1 MKVEFIERKI
11 SETTSIESVFRQV
24 AKGLEK
30 LGVETSFVKVPF
42 GHSFFEIVKN
52 MVFFKWKKA
61 DIYHI
66 TGHIHYM
73 GLVLPPDRTVLTIH
87 DLVILRMRKG
97 FRRFVLKQLLFDLP
111 VRRLKYITVISEN
124 TKRELIEATGCAEEK
139 IRVIENPLREEF
151 RQSKEREF
159 NSVRP
164 VILQV
169 GTSAVKNLPVTIE
182 ALKGLNCTLRVI
194 GPLTAEQKKLLD
206 ASEIDFENLVGL
218 SDAELMKEYAGADL
232 VSFCSTYEGF
242 GLPIIE
248 AQAAGTPLVTS
259 DQSPMRE
266 VAGEGAILANPY
278 DSNSIRAAIERVIGD
293 ARLREELVEK
303 GRRNIER
310 FAPEAIA
317 GNYFALYGVIVEA
330 VKDNVINK

>member
-11 SETTSIESVFRQV
+11 SETASIESVFRQV

-30 LGVETSFVKVPF
+30 IGIDTSFVKVPF
-42 GHSFFEIVKN
+42 GHSFVEIVKN
-52 MVFFKWKKA
+52 MVFFKWKPA

-73 GLVLPPDRTVLTIH
+73 GLVLPPERTVLTIH

-111 VRRLKYITVISEN
+111 VSRLKYITVISEN
-124 TKRELIEATGCAEEK
+124 TKRELIEATGCREEK
-139 IRVIENPLREEF
+139 IKVIENPLREDF
-151 RQSKEREF
+151 RQAKKRDFDSDW
-159 NSVRP
+159 P

-169 GTSAVKNLPVTIE
+169 GTSEVKNLPVTIE
-182 ALKGLNCTLRVI
+182 ALKGLSCKLRVI
-194 GPLTAEQKKLLD
+194 GPLSDSQRKLLEN
-206 ASEIDFENLVGL
+206 SGLDFENLVGL
-218 SDAELMKEYAGADL
+218 SEIELIKEYADADI

-259 DQSPMRE
+259 DLSPMKD
-266 VAGEGAILANPY
+266 VAGAGALLADPY
-278 DSNSIRAAIERVIGD
+278 EAKSIRAAIEKMIAD
-293 ARLREELVEK
+293 AGLRKDLVENGK
-303 GRRNIER
+303 SNIER
-310 FAPEAIA
+310 FATDTIA
-317 GNYFALYGVIVEA
+317 GNYASLYKEIDDAAKQSVIS
-330 VKDNVINK
+330 N

>member
-30 LGVETSFVKVPF
+30 IGIETSFVKVPF

-52 MVFFKWKKA
+52 MVLFKWEPA

-73 GLVLPPDRTVLTIH
+73 GLVLPPERTMLTIH
-87 DLVILRMRKG
+87 DLVILKMRKG

-124 TKRELIEATGCAEEK
+124 TKRELIEATGCDEEK
-139 IRVIENPLREEF
+139 IRVIENPLREDF
-151 RQSKEREF
+151 RQAKKREF
-159 NSVRP
+159 NSELP

-169 GTSAVKNLPVTIE
+169 GTSEVKNLPVTIE
-182 ALKGLNCTLRVI
+182 ALKGLNCKLRVI
-194 GPLTAEQKKLLD
+194 GPLSDEQRSLLD
-206 ASEIDFENLVGL
+206 SSGIDFENLAGL
-218 SDAELMKEYAGADL
+218 SDEELMKEYANADI

-259 DQSPMRE
+259 DLSPMKD
-266 VAGEGAILANPY
+266 VAGEGALLADPY
-278 DSNSIRAAIERVIGD
+278 DSKSIRAAIEKVIGD
-293 ARLREELVEK
+293 ADLRKNLVEK

-310 FAPEAIA
+310 FAPDAIA
-317 GNYFALYGVIVEA
+317 GNYAVLYEEIVKA
-330 VKDNVINK
+330 AKDSVVNN